1 MKRAVRLSGTVIA
14 SALSAA
20 AQCSMCRTA
29 VSASGNHAGD
39 TLDHAIIILLV
50 PAVAMFGTIF
60 LAVCHYGGSGGGEED
75 LEEKPEE

>member
-1 MKRAVRLSGTVIA
+1 MNRVTRVAGVLVA
-14 SALSAA
+14 SAASAA

-29 VSASGNHAGD
+29 VSASGHRAGD

-60 LAVCHYGGSGGGEED
+60 LAVCHYGGSGGGEEEP
-75 LEEKPEE
+75 EEKREQ